1 MNKEAI
7 VAEAPDPITPA
18 LSAEEWMEFG
28 DSKPFFEKLAAGGR
42 PFGPN
47 RRFTD
52 EQKLHALAALAL
64 HRHPAVFTHRELE
77 AVETVAKFY
86 ERRHAPSD
94 VALASSLRSLH
105 EKVAALIPPVGVRIV
120 GAGD

>member
-1 MNKEAI
+1 MTNSS
-7 VAEAPDPITPA
+7 DPIVPA

-28 DSKPFFEKLAAGGR
+28 ESKAFFERLAAGGR

-64 HRHPAVFTHRELE
+64 HRHPAVFTEGELD
-77 AVETVAKFY
+77 AVEASAQFF
-86 ERRHAPSD
+86 ERRRGTGD
-94 VALASSLRSLH
+94 LALAAALRSLH
-105 EKVAALIPPVGVRIV
+105 QKVAALLPPSGVKLHR
-120 GAGD
+120 

>member
-1 MNKEAI
+1 M
-7 VAEAPDPITPA
+7 AESRDPITPA

-28 DSKPFFEKLAAGGR
+28 DSKPFFERLAVGGR

-77 AVETVAKFY
+77 AVETAAKFY
-86 ERRHAPSD
+86 ERRHAAGDLD
-94 VALASSLRSLH
+94 VASALRALH
-105 EKVAALIPPVGVRIV
+105 QKIAALIPPVGVRIA